1 MSGWR
6 PYLRSFPYE
15 KTARSA
21 REGATMSDHIRIEWD
36 LPREILIEILRRLP
50 VTSLARCSCV
60 APHWQEAIKRES
72 SLKRK
77 IDLERAWLHEPIEP
91 LIHKGKK
98 EFFIFCCA
106 KMEDLIALGGYK
118 RFTVFDFQR
127 KEFVYDCEEIG
138 SVFSLSFMDGILVTG
153 DLLGNLCGWEKFTWK
168 KLFCAPILDSAILS
182 IADLGDNVAIG
193 GKGGDLRIWK
203 KGVWGLKGSLQGHEG
218 DVTCLLPQSDNLLIS
233 GSGDGSIRIWNLDDN
248 VCLRVICG
256 QKWGVCSL
264 SVSDGL
270 IFCGAFDGNIRSW
283 EFESGQHMQTFRGH
297 KRYVTSVFVKGG
309 RMFTGSYDKTIKIW
323 DATKGECV
331 RSFDCSHNR
340 NQDDVRQRMHVLW
353 VDDEKLVAVR
363 GNWEIREWDFSKGL

>member
-15 KTARSA
+15 KIARSI
-21 REGATMSDHIRIEWD
+21 REGATMSDHIPIEWD
-36 LPREILIEILRRLP
+36 LPMDLLVEILGRLSGL
-50 VTSLARCSCV
+50 SLARCSCV
-60 APHWQEAIKRES
+60 APHWREVTKEES
-72 SLKRK
+72 DLRRK
-77 IDLERAWLHEPIEP
+77 IGLERAWLQEPIEP
-91 LIHKGKK
+91 LIHKGQYQ
-98 EFFIFCCA
+98 FPVFRGI
-106 KMEDLIALGGYK
+106 KMGNLIALGGRDGLK
-118 RFTVFDFQR
+118 VFDFDQ
-127 KEFVYDCEEIG
+127 KKFVFACEEIG
-138 SVFSLSFMDGILVTG
+138 FVMSLSFMDGV
-153 DLLGNLCGWEKFTWK
+153 LLIGSFTGNLCGWEISTWK
-168 KLFCAPILDSAILS
+168 KLFCAPILASGILS

-203 KGVWGLKGSLQGHEG
+203 KGVWGLEGSLQGHEG

-270 IFCGAFDGNIRSW
+270 IFCGAFDGQIRSW
-283 EFESGQHMQTFRGH
+283 EFESGQHMQTFQGH

-309 RMFTGSYDKTIKIW
+309 QMFTGSYDKTIKIW
-323 DATKGECV
+323 DAMKGECL

-340 NQDDVRQRMHVLW
+340 NQDVWQRMHVLS